1 MSDDTKDV
9 NGVWYTANIDSP
21 RFSKDIA
28 ELLKQTHGD
37 KAYLYAL
44 EKVISEQSGEHEVKL
59 WKSVM
64 DFLDKEKK

>member
-21 RFSKDIA
+21 RFYKDIA

-44 EKVISEQSGEHEVKL
+44 ERVISEQSGEHEVKL

-64 DFLDKEKK
+64 DFLDKEKE